1 MRWIDYLET
10 DRDAYKD
17 FENYLQ
23 KQIEEHRKSLENS
36 NYIES
41 QLRFSQG
48 CIATLR
54 QILFILEDNKK
65 ESEDGTR
72 TDQPRAG
79 P

>member
-10 DRDAYKD
+10 DRDAYQS
-17 FENYLQ
+17 FETYVET
-23 KQIEEHRKSLENS
+23 QIEHHRKALENS
-36 NYIES
+36 NYVES

-54 QILFILEDNKK
+54 QILFELAENKK
-65 ESEDGTR
+65 ESEDGTG
-72 TDQPRAG
+72 TDQQGQG